1 MKKYIKNNIIKNCYS
16 SSKIIKNAYTN
27 ITYCNPLRGRIFI
40 HKFGS
45 INKSNINN
53 NSNNNNNNNNNS
65 NSNTCDVIN
74 NVSRDSN
81 DLYLNKQKEFL
92 SNFDNDELINKI
104 KEQQSTVQIFNEKDI
119 INSKNELLLS
129 NKTYNNFIDQYND
142 IKLKN
147 KYIKKDKIN
156 RFSNNVTLH
165 DEEKSLWEI
174 LKEKEDY
181 SKMKKKIKT
190 FHKDMDEKIN
200 REYEKI
206 KKDEKYLD
214 NQNNNMHNKYKK
226 GNKKVIT
233 NNKKFQNMHDDTCV
247 DPDKE
252 EHKKNYNHYI
262 KKNKNNNINFE
273 NINEDIDTFLQND
286 KKYITDIKS
295 YDEIYQEGLYVHKNS
310 NENVKMQNVHD
321 GVLEKNVDV
330 LEKNVDVLEK
340 NVDVLEKNV
349 DVLKKNDDK
358 FNDHK
363 DEIDINNLI
372 QEDMKY
378 QTDFSQMNPYS
389 KKKINNLASDILIND
404 LNEPINNNRKCNV
417 SMDWEKSLFIEER
430 DDISAKVCIDKL
442 SKGQYDDEKKVTCM
456 DSQILH
462 KEDNNIIS
470 SDSNFVEIKAN
481 DIIKKMSGE
490 NLSTI
495 IDGNIDNLI
504 IQREIKKEKN
514 VSGIINVLYN
524 NLKNCDV
531 INLSS
536 ALVRISKLIDSYQ
549 KESIIKNYMFLCIIK
564 KIEENMNRFEISNLV
579 QLFYAFVK
587 IEYYPYF
594 FNDIIFGINNKINE
608 LNTKQ
613 ICSVFYTLSNIII
626 ETNESRSL
634 KLKMIDLIKRNTS
647 SFICL
652 NDIICLLTSL
662 SKLKYKDVYVYY
674 DLSKKIEDNIDN
686 LNMKHISNI
695 LWAYSNV
702 NYTSKLVKKVKKII
716 EKNIHEANYLDIV
729 NIIYSLT
736 KLNEYD
742 EYLYNDIFYNAI
754 NIYIHNMNI
763 KNLCIILWSYTYA
776 TNIEKHDLYINILTK
791 INENMKHITTKDIVS
806 ILTCLSRIKYNYRY
820 KDLFNHLK
828 NKIIKSLYSFT
839 PLQLTNVIYHSSFL
853 DIYDHKFYYLLIQ
866 QAYQI
871 KKLLYL
877 ENLTLIL
884 YALKNICYLNVHNF
898 QVFQLIAYILH
909 QIKNKYKLLP
919 GEDCIN
925 IMLIIKDLQKY
936 ENRGYFSFANIPK
949 NHINNNNDYHEVHQ
963 NNVNNMHPEKHNN
976 KVNNIINIFD
986 DNVDLKY
993 MHLQNNRGGG
1003 GGGEKEVGNV
1013 INEEEE
1019 IYLPYVNDLLYEQ
1032 IKIRLNN
1039 FWQLNIKDVNNLLI
1053 IMNNMH
1059 MYDDV
1064 IINMIMRQIIPILL
1078 KSTNMEFLI
1087 FLSNINPNKRLKYI
1101 MLTHLSRRPK
1111 LISVFKKKI
1120 NSITS
1125 RILNNVEEK
1134 DQNCFLTNGMLTFDE
1149 SSTQTDNTNC
1159 NDRDNHL
1166 EIIKNEMTSQDT
1178 YDNTSIYNYNHQKKN
1193 ALYDIGI
1200 DKNKMKTYVDMNSC
1214 IALTYAC
1221 FNIHY
1226 EDDNIL
1232 KLYDL
1237 IGHMI
1242 LEEKKGI
1249 NSFML
1254 INFIYILTLTN
1265 NKLELAKKL
1274 SQEYMNFRYETD
1286 LEQKHSDKSLQIE
1299 NNDNTNNFT
1308 SHNVC
1313 KTNNPNISFNLLYND
1328 EQDNVSFNYIEKGDE
1343 ECCLIL
1349 LKLLYVNIILN
1360 NYNYLYH
1367 ILSEISKYSNSS
1379 YSYEFLTLSK
1389 QVCYHIYNF
1398 TDFICKN
1405 KDMTYLWIKVFDN
1418 VYICEDNIY
1427 IDLNYEKT
1435 TVNLINQEENHIIN
1449 VQLNNKKI
1457 CKNIDNNLNIAKFFY
1472 YILNFNMEDINN
1484 GGANHL
1490 ITKKERKK
1498 VKIFHFDH
1506 IITDILNF
1514 LNIEY
1519 KGSYTHENIYNICC
1533 SFPYER
1539 HLIDLISYEDV
1550 LYPSNKPLLSSELRQ
1565 KHLALKGWTVHSINF
1580 RDIYNSIKDKNIIS
1594 YIFNICKKIKKN
1606 LNTLTSQEKKMEEKD
1621 FWENLKY
1628 ANI

>member
-1 MKKYIKNNIIKNCYS
+1 MKNYIKHNIINNCCFLN
-16 SSKIIKNAYTN
+16 KEIKNVYKRV
-27 ITYCNPLRGRIFI
+27 TYYNLLWGKIFVN
-40 HKFGS
+40 KFSS
-45 INKSNINN
+45 INNSNINH
-53 NSNNNNNNNNNS
+53 NNS
-65 NSNTCDVIN
+65 NSNSNNNSNIDDVIN
-74 NVSRDSN
+74 KDSYDNN

-92 SNFDNDELINKI
+92 SIFDNDESSKQI
-104 KEQQSTVQIFNEKDI
+104 KEQQSTVKIFNNKDM
-119 INSKNELLLS
+119 INSKNELLL
-129 NKTYNNFIDQYND
+129 NDKTYNNFITQYND

-147 KYIKKDKIN
+147 KYRDKDKIN
-156 RFSNNVTLH
+156 RFSNNVNLH

-174 LKEKEDY
+174 LKEKEDH
-181 SKMKKKIKT
+181 SKLKKKMKT
-190 FHKDMDEKIN
+190 FHKDMNEKIN

-214 NQNNNMHNKYKK
+214 SQNDHIDNKYKK
-226 GNKKVIT
+226 GNKKFIT
-233 NNKKFQNMHDDTCV
+233 NNNNNFQNVSDHTGV
-247 DPDKE
+247 YTNKE
-252 EHKKNYNHYI
+252 EPMKNYNNYI
-262 KKNKNNNINFE
+262 KKNKKNNIDLE

-286 KKYITDIKS
+286 KKYINDIKS
-295 YDEIYQEGLYVHKNS
+295 YDEIYQEGLSVHNNS
-310 NENVKMQNVHD
+310 KENIKMENIYEDNLNEN
-321 GVLEKNVDV
+321 KNKIN
-330 LEKNVDVLEK
+330 KNEYML
-340 NVDVLEKNV
+340 
-349 DVLKKNDDK
+349 
-358 FNDHK
+358 NDHK

-372 QEDMKY
+372 QEDLKY
-378 QTDFSQMNPYS
+378 QTGSSQINPYG
-389 KKKINNLASDILIND
+389 KKMNKLASDILIND
-404 LNEPINNNRKCNV
+404 LNEPQNNNINNNNKCNV
-417 SMDWEKSLFIEER
+417 SIDWEKSLFVDER

-442 SKGQYDDEKKVTCM
+442 SKGQFNDEKKNM
-456 DSQILH
+456 ISKDLEILH
-462 KEDNNIIS
+462 NNNNNNNNDMIS
-470 SDSNFVEIKAN
+470 SESCVVDIKAN
-481 DIIKKMSGE
+481 DIIKKISGE

-504 IQREIKKEKN
+504 IQREIKKEKS

-524 NLKNCDV
+524 NLKNCDI

-549 KESIIKNYMFLCIIK
+549 KESIIKNYMFLSIIK
-564 KIEENMNRFEISNLV
+564 KIEENMNLFEISNLV

-587 IEYYPYF
+587 IDYYPYF
-594 FNDIIFGINNKINE
+594 FNDIIFGINNKIDE

-613 ICSVFYTLSNIII
+613 ICSVFYTLSNIIL

-634 KLKMIDLIKRNTS
+634 KLKMIDLIKRNIS
-647 SFICL
+647 SFVCL

-674 DLSKKIEDNIDN
+674 DMSKKIEDNIDN

-695 LWAYSNV
+695 LWAFSNV

-716 EKNIHEANYLDIV
+716 EKNIHQANYLDIV

-742 EYLYNDIFYNAI
+742 EYLYNDVFYNAI
-754 NIYIHNMNI
+754 NIYIHNMTI

-776 TNIEKHDLYINILTK
+776 SNIEKHDLYINILTK

-871 KKLLYL
+871 RKLLYL
-877 ENLTLIL
+877 ENFTLIL
-884 YALKNICYLNVHNF
+884 YALKNISYLNVHNF
-898 QVFQLIAYILH
+898 HVFQLISYILH
-909 QIKNKYKLLP
+909 QIKNKYKLLS

-925 IMLIIKDLQKY
+925 IMLIIKDLQMY
-936 ENRGYFSFANIPK
+936 ENSGYFSFTNIQK
-949 NHINNNNDYHEVHQ
+949 NYINNNDYHSIDQ
-963 NNVNNMHPEKHNN
+963 NNANNSMNEQNNKCQEKHNN
-976 KVNNIINIFD
+976 KINNIINIFD
-986 DNVDLKY
+986 DNVDLEY
-993 MHLQNNRGGG
+993 MHFKNNN
-1003 GGGEKEVGNV
+1003 ETDKEVGE
-1013 INEEEE
+1013 IEE
-1019 IYLPYVNDLLYEQ
+1019 IYLPYINDLLYEQ

-1053 IMNNMH
+1053 IMKNMH
-1059 MYDDV
+1059 MYDDI

-1078 KSTNMEFLI
+1078 KSTSMEFLI

-1101 MLTHLSRRPK
+1101 ILTHLSRRPK

-1125 RILNNVEEK
+1125 RILNNVEEN
-1134 DQNCFLTNGMLTFDE
+1134 DQPFILNNGQLTYDE
-1149 SSTQTDNTNC
+1149 SNTNTNNHHHNHKDNLVDINKNEKISQVICDNTNI
-1159 NDRDNHL
+1159 DN
-1166 EIIKNEMTSQDT
+1166 
-1178 YDNTSIYNYNHQKKN
+1178 YDNEQKKN
-1193 ALYDIGI
+1193 ALCHIGI
-1200 DKNKMKTYVDMNSC
+1200 NKKNIKTNVDINSC

-1232 KLYDL
+1232 KLYD
-1237 IGHMI
+1237 IIEHMI

-1265 NKLELAKKL
+1265 NKLELAKRL
-1274 SQEYMNFRYETD
+1274 SQEYMHFRYETD
-1286 LEQKHSDKSLQIE
+1286 LDQKHLDTSHQIE
-1299 NNDNTNNFT
+1299 NNNNINNSANNFI
-1308 SHNVC
+1308 SNNVC
-1313 KTNNPNISFNLLYND
+1313 KTTNPNISFNLLYND
-1328 EQDNVSFNYIEKGDE
+1328 EQDNVSFSYIENGDE
-1343 ECCLIL
+1343 ESCLIL

-1379 YSYEFLTLSK
+1379 YSHEFLTLSK

-1398 TDFICKN
+1398 TDFISKN
-1405 KDMTYLWIKVFDN
+1405 KEITHLWIKVFDN

-1427 IDLNYEKT
+1427 MDLDYERT
-1435 TVNLINQEENHIIN
+1435 TVNLINQEENQIVN
-1449 VQLNNKKI
+1449 LQLNNKKI
-1457 CKNIDNNLNIAKFFY
+1457 CKGIDNNLNIAKFFY

-1484 GGANHL
+1484 GGVNHL
-1490 ITKKERKK
+1490 VSKKEKKK
-1498 VKIFHFDH
+1498 VKMFHFDH

-1565 KHLALKGWTVHSINF
+1565 KQLALKGWTVHSINF
-1580 RDIYNSIKDKNIIS
+1580 RDVYNSIKDKNIIS

>member
-16 SSKIIKNAYTN
+16 SSKRIKNAYTN
-27 ITYCNPLRGRIFI
+27 IRYCNPLRGRIFI
-40 HKFGS
+40 HKFSS

-53 NSNNNNNNNNNS
+53 NSNNNS
-65 NSNTCDVIN
+65 NSNICDVIN
-74 NVSRDSN
+74 NVSHDSN
-81 DLYLNKQKEFL
+81 DLYLDKQKEFL
-92 SNFDNDELINKI
+92 SNFDNDELINKT

-119 INSKNELLLS
+119 MNSKNELLLS
-129 NKTYNNFIDQYND
+129 NKTYNNFIEQYND

-147 KYIKKDKIN
+147 KYIDKDKIN

-214 NQNNNMHNKYKK
+214 NQNNNMDKKYKK
-226 GNKKVIT
+226 GNKNVIT
-233 NNKKFQNMHDDTCV
+233 NNKKFQNMYDDTCV
-247 DPDKE
+247 YSDKE

-262 KKNKNNNINFE
+262 KKNKNNNINLG
-273 NINEDIDTFLQND
+273 NINEDIDTFLKND

-310 NENVKMQNVHD
+310 NENLKM
-321 GVLEKNVDV
+321 ENVD
-330 LEKNVDVLEK
+330 EH
-340 NVDVLEKNV
+340 
-349 DVLKKNDDK
+349 VLKKNDDK
-358 FNDHK
+358 LNDHK
-363 DEIDINNLI
+363 DEIDINHLI

-378 QTDFSQMNPYS
+378 QTDFSQINPYG
-389 KKKINNLASDILIND
+389 KKNNKLASDILIND
-404 LNEPINNNRKCNV
+404 LNDPINNNRKCNV

-442 SKGQYDDEKKVTCM
+442 SRGQYDDEKKVTCM
-456 DSQILH
+456 DTQILD

-470 SDSNFVEIKAN
+470 SDNNIVEIKAN
-481 DIIKKMSGE
+481 DVIKKISGE

-495 IDGNIDNLI
+495 IDCNIDNLI

-514 VSGIINVLYN
+514 VNGIINVLYN
-524 NLKNCDV
+524 NLKNCDI

-536 ALVRISKLIDSYQ
+536 ALLRISKLIDSYQ
-549 KESIIKNYMFLCIIK
+549 KESIIRNYMFLCIIK

-828 NKIIKSLYSFT
+828 NKIIKCLYSFT

-936 ENRGYFSFANIPK
+936 ENRGYFSFPHIPK
-949 NHINNNNDYHEVHQ
+949 NHINNNNYYHQ
-963 NNVNNMHPEKHNN
+963 NNANNNMQDQNNMHPEKHNN

-993 MHLQNNRGGG
+993 VHLQNNREGQ
-1003 GGGEKEVGNV
+1003 KQVGNV
-1013 INEEEE
+1013 IDEEEE

-1078 KSTNMEFLI
+1078 KSTSMEFLI

-1134 DQNCFLTNGMLTFDE
+1134 DQNCFLTNGILTFDE
-1149 SSTQTDNTNC
+1149 SNTQTNNTNC

-1166 EIIKNEMTSQDT
+1166 EIIKNEKISQDT
-1178 YDNTSIYNYNHQKKN
+1178 YDNTSIYNYNHQNKN
-1193 ALYDIGI
+1193 ALCDIDI

-1237 IGHMI
+1237 IEHMI

-1286 LEQKHSDKSLQIE
+1286 LEQKHLDKSIQIE
-1299 NNDNTNNFT
+1299 NNDNTNNFI

-1313 KTNNPNISFNLLYND
+1313 KTINPNISFNLLYND
-1328 EQDNVSFNYIEKGDE
+1328 EQDNLSFNYIEKGDE

-1435 TVNLINQEENHIIN
+1435 TVNLINQEENQIIN
-1449 VQLNNKKI
+1449 LQLNNKKI

-1472 YILNFNMEDINN
+1472 YILNFNMEDISN

-1565 KHLALKGWTVHSINF
+1565 KQLALKGWTVHSINF